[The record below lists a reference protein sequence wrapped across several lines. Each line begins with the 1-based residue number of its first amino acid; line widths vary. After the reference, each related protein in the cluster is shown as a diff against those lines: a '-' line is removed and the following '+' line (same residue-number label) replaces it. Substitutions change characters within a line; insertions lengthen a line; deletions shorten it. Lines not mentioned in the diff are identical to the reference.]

1 MNTQTLN
8 QENFSSTIASSPTP
22 VLVDFW
28 AEGCGPCRM
37 LSPVLE
43 ELAIEQAGKAVIAK
57 VNIGES
63 PELAARFG
71 ITAVP
76 TLMVFK
82 DGQPVRTLR
91 GVQSRREILSAL
103 ASTHTT

>member
-8 QENFSSTIASSPTP
+8 QETFDAAIEGSSTP

-28 AEGCGPCRM
+28 SEGCGPCRM

-43 ELAIEQAGKAVIAK
+43 ELAAEQAGKAVIAK

-63 PELAARFG
+63 LELSARFG

-76 TLMVFK
+76 TLIVFRN
-82 DGQPVRTLR
+82 GQPVRTLR
-91 GVQSRREILSAL
+91 GVQSRREILKAI
-103 ASTHTT
+103 AVA

>member
-1 MNTQTLN
+1 MNTQTLT
-8 QENFSSTIASSPTP
+8 QENFDSTVGSGAVP

-37 LSPVLE
+37 LSPVLD
-43 ELAIEQAGKAVIAK
+43 ELAAEQSGRAVIAK

-63 PELAARFG
+63 PELAVRFG

-76 TLMVFK
+76 TLIVFK
-82 DGQPVRTLR
+82 HGQPVRTLR
-91 GVQSRREILSAL
+91 GVQSRRDISAAL
-103 ASTHTT
+103 VAAV

>member
-1 MNTQTLN
+1 MKTQTLN
-8 QENFSSTIASSPTP
+8 QQIFDATLANTSVP

-28 AEGCGPCRM
+28 ADGCGPCRM
-37 LSPVLE
+37 LAPALD
-43 ELAIEQAGKAVIAK
+43 ELAVEQAGKAVIAK

-76 TLMVFK
+76 TLIVFK
-82 DGQPVRTLR
+82 NGQPVRTLR
-91 GVQSRREILSAL
+91 GVQSRTILTATL
-103 ASTHTT
+103 AAV

>member
-8 QENFSSTIASSPTP
+8 QDNFDSTIGSSPTP

-28 AEGCGPCRM
+28 SEGCGPCRM
-37 LSPVLE
+37 LNPVLE
-43 ELAIEQAGKAVIAK
+43 EIAAAQAGKAVIAK

-63 PELAARFG
+63 PDLAARFA

-76 TLMVFK
+76 TLIVFK
-82 DGQPVRTLR
+82 NGQPERTLR
-91 GVQSRREILSAL
+91 GIQSRREITSAI
-103 ASTHTT
+103 AGV

>member
-1 MNTQTLN
+1 MNTHTLN
-8 QENFSSTIASSPTP
+8 QENFDSTIGSSSTP

-28 AEGCGPCRM
+28 SEGCGPCRM
-37 LSPVLE
+37 LNPVLE
-43 ELAIEQAGKAVIAK
+43 EIAAAQAGKAVIAK

-76 TLMVFK
+76 TLIVFK
-82 DGQPVRTLR
+82 NGQQGRTLR
-91 GVQSRREILSAL
+91 GVQSRREILATL
-103 ASTHTT
+103 AATA

>member
-8 QENFSSTIASSPTP
+8 QQNFDLTINNNGAP

-28 AEGCGPCRM
+28 SEGCGPCRM
-37 LSPVLE
+37 LNPVLE
-43 ELAIEQAGKAVIAK
+43 EIAAAQVGQAVIAK

-76 TLMVFK
+76 TLIVFK
-82 DGQPVRTLR
+82 NGQPVRTLR
-91 GVQSRREILSAL
+91 GVQSRREISA
-103 ASTHTT
+103 AIAAA

>member
-8 QENFSSTIASSPTP
+8 QETFDTAIESSSTP

-28 AEGCGPCRM
+28 SEGCGPCRM
-37 LSPVLE
+37 LAPVLE
-43 ELAIEQAGKAVIAK
+43 ELAAEQAGKVVIAK

-63 PELAARFG
+63 PEMSARFG

-76 TLMVFK
+76 TLIVFRN
-82 DGQPVRTLR
+82 GQPVRTLR
-91 GVQSRREILSAL
+91 GVHLDARS
-103 ASTHTT
+103 

>member
-8 QENFSSTIASSPTP
+8 PQNFDSILNNNSAP

-28 AEGCGPCRM
+28 SEGCGPCRM
-37 LSPVLE
+37 LSPILD
-43 ELAIEQAGKAVIAK
+43 ELALEQSGKAVIAK
-57 VNIGES
+57 VDIGEF

-76 TLMVFK
+76 TLIVFK
-82 DGQPVRTLR
+82 SGQRVRTLR
-91 GVQSRREILSAL
+91 GVQSRREIASAL
-103 ASTHTT
+103 AAA

>member
-1 MNTQTLN
+1 MNAQTLN
-8 QENFSSTIASSPTP
+8 QDNFDRTIDTTSTP
-22 VLVDFW
+22 VLLGFW
-28 AEGCGPCRM
+28 SEGCGPCRM

-43 ELAIEQAGKAVIAK
+43 ELAGEQSGKAVIAK

-76 TLMVFK
+76 TLIVFK
-82 DGQPVRTLR
+82 DGRP
-91 GVQSRREILSAL
+91 
-103 ASTHTT
+103 

>member
-28 AEGCGPCRM
+28 SEGCGPCKM

-43 ELAIEQAGKAVIAK
+43 ELAAEQAGKAVIAK

>member
-8 QENFSSTIASSPTP
+8 QQNFDATINSNGAP

-28 AEGCGPCRM
+28 SEGCGPCRM
-37 LSPVLE
+37 LNPVLE
-43 ELAIEQAGKAVIAK
+43 EIAAAQVGQAVIAK

-63 PELAARFG
+63 PDLAARFG

-76 TLMVFK
+76 TLIVFK
-82 DGQPVRTLR
+82 NGQPVRTLR
-91 GVQSRREILSAL
+91 GVQSRREISAAL
-103 ASTHTT
+103 ATA

>member
-8 QENFSSTIASSPTP
+8 QENFDSTIGSSPTP

-28 AEGCGPCRM
+28 SEGCGPCKM
-37 LSPVLE
+37 LNPVLE
-43 ELAIEQAGKAVIAK
+43 EIAAAQAGNAVIAK

-71 ITAVP
+71 IVAVP
-76 TLMVFK
+76 TLIVFK
-82 DGQPVRTLR
+82 GGQPVRTLR
-91 GVQSRREILSAL
+91 GVQSRREILATL
-103 ASTHTT
+103 AATA

>member
-8 QENFSSTIASSPTP
+8 QDNFDSTVGNSPTP

-28 AEGCGPCRM
+28 SEGCGPCRM
-37 LSPVLE
+37 LNPVLE
-43 ELAIEQAGKAVIAK
+43 EIAAAQAGKTVIAK

-63 PELAARFG
+63 PALAARFG

-76 TLMVFK
+76 TLIVFK
-82 DGQPVRTLR
+82 NGQPERTLR
-91 GVQSRREILSAL
+91 GVQSRREILAAL
-103 ASTHTT
+103 ASAA

>member
-8 QENFSSTIASSPTP
+8 QDNFDSTIGSSSTP

-28 AEGCGPCRM
+28 SEGCGPCRM
-37 LSPVLE
+37 LNPVLE
-43 ELAIEQAGKAVIAK
+43 EIAAAQVGKAVVAK
-57 VNIGES
+57 VNIGEF

-76 TLMVFK
+76 TLIFFK
-82 DGQPVRTLR
+82 SGQPVRTLR
-91 GVQSRREILSAL
+91 GVQSRREILTTL
-103 ASTHTT
+103 AAEA

>member
-8 QENFSSTIASSPTP
+8 QQNFDSTLNSNSAP

-28 AEGCGPCRM
+28 SEGCGPCRM

-43 ELAIEQAGKAVIAK
+43 ELALEQSGKAIIAK

-76 TLMVFK
+76 TLIVFK
-82 DGQPVRTLR
+82 NGQPVRTMR
-91 GVQSRREILSAL
+91 GVQSRREISTAL
-103 ASTHTT
+103 AAA

>member
-8 QENFSSTIASSPTP
+8 QDNFDSTISNSSTP

-28 AEGCGPCRM
+28 SEGCGPCRM
-37 LSPVLE
+37 LSPVLD
-43 ELAIEQAGKAVIAK
+43 ELAAEQSGKAVVAK
-57 VNIGES
+57 VNIGDS

-76 TLMVFK
+76 TLIVFK
-82 DGQPVRTLR
+82 NGQPVRTMR
-91 GVQSRREILSAL
+91 GVQSRRELL
-103 ASTHTT
+103 ASLAATA

>member
-8 QENFSSTIASSPTP
+8 QETFDTTIHGSSTP

-28 AEGCGPCRM
+28 SEGCGPCRM
-37 LSPVLE
+37 LAPVLE
-43 ELAIEQAGKAVIAK
+43 ELAAEQAGKAVIAK

-63 PELAARFG
+63 PELAARFS

-76 TLMVFK
+76 TLIFFRNS
-82 DGQPVRTLR
+82 QAVRTLR
-91 GVQSRREILSAL
+91 GIRSRREISKAL
-103 ASTHTT
+103 AAV

>member
-8 QENFSSTIASSPTP
+8 EDNFDSTIGSNSTP

-28 AEGCGPCRM
+28 SEGCGPCRM
-37 LSPVLE
+37 LNPVLE
-43 ELAIEQAGKAVIAK
+43 EIAVAQAGNAVIAK

-76 TLMVFK
+76 TLIVFK
-82 DGQPVRTLR
+82 NGQPVRTLR
-91 GVQSRREILSAL
+91 GVQSRRDISAAL
-103 ASTHTT
+103 AAAA

>member
-1 MNTQTLN
+1 MN
-8 QENFSSTIASSPTP
+8 QENFDSTIGNSSTP

-28 AEGCGPCRM
+28 SEGCGPCRM
-37 LSPVLE
+37 LNPVLE
-43 ELAIEQAGKAVIAK
+43 EIAVAQAGNAVVAK

-76 TLMVFK
+76 TLIVFK
-82 DGQPVRTLR
+82 NGQSLRTLR
-91 GVQSRREILSAL
+91 GVQSRREISAAL
-103 ASTHTT
+103 AATA

>member
-8 QENFSSTIASSPTP
+8 QQNFDSTLNSNSAP

-28 AEGCGPCRM
+28 SEGCGPCRM
-37 LSPVLE
+37 LNPVLE
-43 ELAIEQAGKAVIAK
+43 EIAAAQAGKAVIAK

-76 TLMVFK
+76 TLIFFK
-82 DGQPVRTLR
+82 NGQPARTLR
-91 GVQSRREILSAL
+91 GVQSRREILATL
-103 ASTHTT
+103 AATA